1 MRRKEVETSM
11 RAYSQDVREHVL
23 RTVDLGHPRAEI
35 VQFFGISLATL
46 KRYIKQRREEGHVR
60 PKAIPGRPPKTRAQ
74 VEAGVLPQ
82 LQANSDA
89 TLEQHCDLWE
99 QTHGERV
106 SRWTM
111 SRAIKR
117 LGWTRKKKSLGATE
131 RNEEER
137 ATWRANA
144 STLPTEALVVID
156 ECGSN
161 IALTPLYARAPKG
174 ERARGSVPRNRGKN
188 TTLIAALSLQGMG
201 AALILEGSANTT
213 AFEVYVEQLLAPSLH
228 AGQIVIMDNLQAH
241 KSARVRIAIEAKGC
255 QLLFLPSYSPDL
267 SPIEEAFSKLKTA
280 LRRAGARTR
289 EALEEAIGQA
299 LLTIT
304 AQDAQGWFQ
313 HCGYLPAQERKS

>member
-1 MRRKEVETSM
+1 
-11 RAYSQDVREHVL
+11 
-23 RTVDLGHPRAEI
+23 VDLGRSRAEI
-35 VQFFGISLATL
+35 VQCFGISLATI
-46 KRYIKQRREEGHVR
+46 KRYVKQQRDEGHVR
-60 PKAIPGRPPKTRAQ
+60 PKAIPGRPPKKRVQ

-82 LQANSDA
+82 LQAHDDA

-131 RNEEER
+131 RNKQER
-137 ATWRANA
+137 VTWRENA
-144 STLPTEALVVID
+144 SKLPTESLVFLD

-161 IALTPLYARAPKG
+161 IALAPLYARAPKG

-188 TTLIAALSLQGMG
+188 TTLIAALSLEGMG

-213 AFEVYVEQLLAPSLH
+213 AFELYIEQVLAPTLQ

-241 KSARVRIAIEAKGC
+241 KSARVRLAIEAKGC
-255 QLLFLPSYSPDL
+255 QLLFLPGYSPDL

-289 EALEEAIGQA
+289 EALEEAIAQA

-313 HCGYLPAQERKS
+313 HCGYLLTHERKS